1 VVAAGSVVTK
11 SIPAL
16 SIAAGVPAR
25 VIGRVNDSA
34 HDSAPQAAQRLRP
47 ALAAPD
53 NAYTTRR

>member
-1 VVAAGSVVTK
+1 VVTK